1 MHPQEAV
8 PMERYASLDAL
19 VRQQLRK
26 WPQHPPGLWTR
37 LSGTPRVLRGRPADA
52 THAVSPFLKL
62 PGTDRLKTLPDGM
75 WLQFGGTPAEP
86 WCDVVAIEAC
96 SNFQNLLDKRARFAP
111 STHSLLAVC
120 PLPWLLAP
128 AADGDSTPRWRL
140 TGVLTSEPTSSLTL
154 PARDIRVLYGLRE
167 KHYLPFAQSQVP
179 HAHEFFCPMTALTA
193 DKGYET
199 PAMQALLSRLSTTA
213 NFYDLPSE
221 RSAG

>member
-1 MHPQEAV
+1 
-8 PMERYASLDAL
+8 MERYASLDAL
-19 VRQQLRK
+19 VRHQLRK

-52 THAVSPFLKL
+52 TNAVSPFLKI

-96 SNFQNLLDKRARFAP
+96 SSFQNLLDKRARFAP

-120 PLPWLLAP
+120 PLPWLLAS
-128 AADGDSTPRWRL
+128 ASGGDPTPRWRL
-140 TGVLTSEPTSSLTL
+140 TGVLASEPTGPLTL
-154 PARDIRVLYGLRE
+154 PVRDVRVLYGLRD
-167 KHYLPFAQSQVP
+167 KHFEPFAQGQVP

-193 DKGYET
+193 ERGYEA

-213 NFYDLPSE
+213 NFYETPPE
-221 RSAG
+221 RSTG